1 MIDRKTAPPPRP
13 SPPPAGDTPTQ
24 VGASRLLPAPPEAES
39 GRSGGG
45 AEHENSGLLSL
56 PTQSYEKLVGKEGP
70 AESEE
75 WKNDTNETEVH
86 LSQDASQSYRNDQTL
101 YARSP
106 EGLTHWGGRVTSQG
120 QPTPAAT
127 AAPVTVASTSRAT
140 KRTPDGFLGLATPSF
155 DKRVGKE
162 DPAQSRE
169 KESEDNKTEVDLC
182 QDASQSYRGGQP
194 WSTRSPE
201 GLTNRNGHVTSQGQP
216 APAVPAAPV
225 TVASNTRGTKRTRD
239 RSSSPFLT
247 AAEYMK
253 MSKLGARVPLL
264 SVVGTGR
271 SAGQPP
277 SWVPSSSVPRP
288 TCRGDSIPSLPSWT
302 EVSTSPPSA
311 WNANEGGRLPRSP
324 AVPQARASSPSPPRV
339 QLAML
344 LRSPPAVTEVDA
356 SSPSPPPHPAVT
368 DTDTI
373 TLSPSSLPEEV
384 MQSANNYKC
393 GHANELAL
401 RMDFTRACMLH
412 CLRKHLTRNPH
423 LREEETFSLPGDCL
437 IEDIYNT
444 RQIVITEHGLN
455 QLKGIYPKDQRLI
468 KTIYTVVSELP
479 SLFAETKFRTSQKR
493 SFELHLKVALATV
506 SSTTLSAEEIRCVE
520 FLRA

>member
-1 MIDRKTAPPPRP
+1 LYIAPLPPSPPSYYFHVQFEQLLLDRLIVCALPPPAFHVPLSSKPSTPSLCFSPFECLSACIEYRAIVRPSRICSVSPLALPLTRSMQAEMEDMKDRKTAPPR
-13 SPPPAGDTPTQ
+13 SPPPAGDTHTQ
-24 VGASRLLPAPPEAES
+24 VGASCPLPAPAEA
-39 GRSGGG
+39 
-45 AEHENSGLLSL
+45 AEHDNSGLLSL

-70 AESEE
+70 AESEGK
-75 WKNDTNETEVH
+75 KNDTNETEVH
-86 LSQDASQSYRNDQTL
+86 LSQDASQSYSSGQAWSTL
-101 YARSP
+101 SP
-106 EGLTHWGGRVTSQG
+106 EDLTHWGGHM
-120 QPTPAAT
+120 P
-127 AAPVTVASTSRAT
+127 
-140 KRTPDGFLGLATPSF
+140 
-155 DKRVGKE
+155 
-162 DPAQSRE
+162 
-169 KESEDNKTEVDLC
+169 
-182 QDASQSYRGGQP
+182 
-194 WSTRSPE
+194 
-201 GLTNRNGHVTSQGQP
+201 SQGQP
-216 APAVPAAPV
+216 APAAQAVPV
-225 TVASNTRGTKRTRD
+225 TVTSTSRGTTRTRD

-253 MSKLGARVPLL
+253 MPKLGARVPLL
-264 SVVGTGR
+264 SVVDAGR

-344 LRSPPAVTEVDA
+344 LRSPPAVTEVNA

-423 LREEETFSLPGDCL
+423 VSDRSSVFSIQCS
-437 IEDIYNT
+437 
-444 RQIVITEHGLN
+444 
-455 QLKGIYPKDQRLI
+455 
-468 KTIYTVVSELP
+468 VS
-479 SLFAETKFRTSQKR
+479 
-493 SFELHLKVALATV
+493 
-506 SSTTLSAEEIRCVE
+506 
-520 FLRA
+520 

>member
-1 MIDRKTAPPPRP
+1 MQAEMEDMKDRKTAPPR
-13 SPPPAGDTPTQ
+13 SPPPAGDTHTQ
-24 VGASRLLPAPPEAES
+24 VGASCPLPAPAEA
-39 GRSGGG
+39 
-45 AEHENSGLLSL
+45 AEHDNSGLLSL

-70 AESEE
+70 AESEGK
-75 WKNDTNETEVH
+75 KNDTNETEVH
-86 LSQDASQSYRNDQTL
+86 LSQDASQSYSSGQAWSTL
-101 YARSP
+101 SP
-106 EGLTHWGGRVTSQG
+106 EDLTHWGGHM
-120 QPTPAAT
+120 P
-127 AAPVTVASTSRAT
+127 
-140 KRTPDGFLGLATPSF
+140 
-155 DKRVGKE
+155 
-162 DPAQSRE
+162 
-169 KESEDNKTEVDLC
+169 
-182 QDASQSYRGGQP
+182 
-194 WSTRSPE
+194 
-201 GLTNRNGHVTSQGQP
+201 SQGQP
-216 APAVPAAPV
+216 APAAQAVPV
-225 TVASNTRGTKRTRD
+225 TVTSTSRGTTRTRD

-253 MSKLGARVPLL
+253 MPKLGARVPLL
-264 SVVGTGR
+264 SVVDAGR

-277 SWVPSSSVPRP
+277 SWVPSISVPRP
-288 TCRGDSIPSLPSWT
+288 TCRGDSIPSLPAWT

-324 AVPQARASSPSPPRV
+324 AVPQSRASSPSPPRV

-344 LRSPPAVTEVDA
+344 LRSPPAVTEVNA
-356 SSPSPPPHPAVT
+356 SSPSPPPHLAVT

-401 RMDFTRACMLH
+401 RIDFTRACMLH